1 MWKVKRM
8 NTARIVVLTIAVG
21 TGGLAAYAANGSGNR
36 ALPTGPVVQ
45 AQIADVSAAT
55 SDIGSG
61 QSLASGH
68 DEIINAVR
76 YGALRPTTTPK

>member
-45 AQIADVSAAT
+45 AQIAEIGRASCRERVSK
-55 SDIGSG
+55 
-61 QSLASGH
+61 Q
-68 DEIINAVR
+68 V
-76 YGALRPTTTPK
+76 